1 MSRIRI
7 EQLGITKAGTECI
20 VNVANENLQAGG
32 GVCGVI
38 SLFISSRILEN
49 RINKPLQRQTALFY
63 VTTYKKF
70 KSLSQEPGIS

>member
-20 VNVANENLQAGG
+20 VNAANEQLQAGG

-38 SLFISSRILEN
+38 F
-49 RINKPLQRQTALFY
+49 QAAG
-63 VTTYKKF
+63 YKLIIPVEGVYR
-70 KSLSQEPGIS
+70 SAA